1 MGDRNRRGKAGA
13 LCTSAL
19 IFPLSLFSTQCV
31 TALTQQSKPPNFAV
45 VIADDLGTYDLS
57 VNGHPS
63 IRTPHLDAMAR
74 EGALFTQW
82 VSAAPICT
90 PSRSSLYTGRLPI
103 RTGLY
108 ADAVQQPQG
117 KPANASH
124 FGLDAWQRKD
134 GAGGLPQTE
143 ITLPELLGQHGY
155 VSLLVGKW
163 HLGQVAEFWPRN
175 HGFSR
180 YLGTISTHDHG
191 TMKLANGSNMPFPCT
206 VLIRDDKITH
216 RLTNGHLASPENPSP
231 AGWPAT
237 YPATGGGPDPT
248 RAAKECSAS
257 EVVGGG
263 DGAEP
268 FGVDMLIPLYTNE
281 TTAFVR
287 QSVAAEQP
295 FLLVYTPDNTHLPAY
310 ASPAFL
316 GRSQRGLYGDAVEEL
331 DWSVGQLLAAIDDA
345 GAKDST
351 FVVFSS

>member
-13 LCTSAL
+13 SCTSAL

-191 TMKLANGSNMPFPCT
+191 TRDGLSFAMSGWPCLLQGGFREPGIIRYPPLAKGGQRFSQLASTMDIFVT
-206 VLIRDDKITH
+206 VLELAGVAPPARPLDGKSLVPVLRD
-216 RLTNGHLASPENPSP
+216 NAASGHTDYFYWRGNAVFAMRHGDFKLHFFTQGCTDYWFPSLEQHEPPLLFNLLLDP
-231 AGWPAT
+231 AEA
-237 YPATGGGPDPT
+237 YPVRG
-248 RAAKECSAS
+248 
-257 EVVGGG
+257 
-263 DGAEP
+263 
-268 FGVDMLIPLYTNE
+268 ML
-281 TTAFVR
+281 
-287 QSVAAEQP
+287 
-295 FLLVYTPDNTHLPAY
+295 
-310 ASPAFL
+310 
-316 GRSQRGLYGDAVEEL
+316 
-331 DWSVGQLLAAIDDA
+331 
-345 GAKDST
+345 
-351 FVVFSS
+351 